1 MKRSNRLVLL
11 VGVFLA
17 VVAFVGIL
25 LLVRSPQGQVAEAP
39 PTTGPVVVAAA
50 DIPLSS
56 RIREDQVT
64 TTTVPLDAISAGAFK
79 DPSQVIGQIVRQPVA
94 KGAQITSA
102 ILGTNTT
109 GTVTNITTPA
119 GLRSIAVQVDQITG
133 VGTAIK
139 TGDFVDM
146 IVGMTGAE
154 FPIVGTTP
162 GTPGVAVVAGLAGTN
177 STKVLL
183 QGLQVVGT
191 LLPPVA
197 ARRGGT
203 GTVRRRAARRPAG
216 RRSRSTVSRRSSSWP
231 AAPSRSRRS
240 SSPRWVPI
248 RRRRSRWCFALRTT
262 SSIRP
267 RAPRLRLPTSRRPA
281 SSSRRLSTH
290 TASCRLTS
298 SCQRASSP
306 ADRRPAQPVA
316 ILPDTGRSAA
326 RYLIDTPTSNG
337 TNQSTMADQIRVLVV
352 DDTGNARP
360 PSSIGRIRRSAYAF
374 RTSNTRSG
382 VRSTR
387 RSSATAGASS
397 TRSTAGFLSSYQIGN
412 PRCPRTSSDS
422 PVPSSGNRSWQTSAS
437 PARRNHCSRGA
448 DA

>member
-1 MKRSNRLVLL
+1 LKRSNRLVLL

-64 TTTVPLDAISAGAFK
+64 TTTVPLDAISAGSFK

-162 GTPGVAVVAGLAGTN
+162 GTPGVAVVPGLAGTN

-197 ARRGGT
+197 AAEAAPAPSASGGT
-203 GTVRRRAARRPAG
+203 TTGGTQIPLNGQQEIVILAGTAQQVEAIKFAQMGVNTATAITLVLRSPDDFIDPTTGAALAPADVKTTG
-216 RRSRSTVSRRSSSWP
+216 IILKTLVDTYGVLPPDFIVSKGVVPGGPAPS
-231 AAPSRSRRS
+231 AAP
-240 SSPRWVPI
+240 
-248 RRRRSRWCFALRTT
+248 
-262 SSIRP
+262 
-267 RAPRLRLPTSRRPA
+267 
-281 SSSRRLSTH
+281 
-290 TASCRLTS
+290 
-298 SCQRASSP
+298 
-306 ADRRPAQPVA
+306 
-316 ILPDTGRSAA
+316 
-326 RYLIDTPTSNG
+326 
-337 TNQSTMADQIRVLVV
+337 
-352 DDTGNARP
+352 
-360 PSSIGRIRRSAYAF
+360 
-374 RTSNTRSG
+374 
-382 VRSTR
+382 
-387 RSSATAGASS
+387 
-397 TRSTAGFLSSYQIGN
+397 
-412 PRCPRTSSDS
+412 
-422 PVPSSGNRSWQTSAS
+422 
-437 PARRNHCSRGA
+437 
-448 DA
+448 